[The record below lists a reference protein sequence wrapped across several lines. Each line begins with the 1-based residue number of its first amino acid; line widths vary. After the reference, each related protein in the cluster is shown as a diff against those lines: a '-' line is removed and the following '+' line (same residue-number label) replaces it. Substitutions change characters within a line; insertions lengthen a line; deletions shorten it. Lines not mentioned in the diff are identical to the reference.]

1 MFCPTRRTVFKVSLG
16 EANDAPTGATGDY
29 AGNAGSSEFFN
40 LLQDWA
46 QFENPTDGIFSS
58 GLAKDNEIVDGKL
71 VRGGVGRYKF
81 RDVRDGLSN
90 TLFIGEKGL
99 NIDHLGE
106 SGGWGDNSIYNG
118 DEPFSF
124 MRVGGPN
131 IPIERTTRSFA
142 GLVPSFGSAHPG
154 ICLFTLGDG
163 STRVV
168 NSDINEESLRRFC
181 SRNDGQAVDHR
192 N

>member
-1 MFCPTRRTVFKVSLG
+1 MMLPPARGADAYLTWPVYIMPQLEMDNAFRQFDLTALYADQNPELVKTPIQTMFCPTRRTVFKVSLG

-90 TLFIGEKGL
+90 TLFL
-99 NIDHLGE
+99 
-106 SGGWGDNSIYNG
+106 
-118 DEPFSF
+118 
-124 MRVGGPN
+124 
-131 IPIERTTRSFA
+131 
-142 GLVPSFGSAHPG
+142 
-154 ICLFTLGDG
+154 
-163 STRVV
+163 
-168 NSDINEESLRRFC
+168 SLI
-181 SRNDGQAVDHR
+181 HI
-192 N
+192 